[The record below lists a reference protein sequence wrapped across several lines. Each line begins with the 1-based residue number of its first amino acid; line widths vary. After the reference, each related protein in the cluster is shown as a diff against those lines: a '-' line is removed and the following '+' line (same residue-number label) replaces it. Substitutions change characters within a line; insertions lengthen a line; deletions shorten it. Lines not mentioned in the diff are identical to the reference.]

1 MYEREQ
7 DMMKNESN
15 NTAASEPKQP
25 ESTVTNQNPY
35 STSAAT
41 GSTTANHTA
50 ETNRTA
56 SGTTYG
62 AANRYGSTTPTG
74 YGYTTIVVP
83 TRAQDILEILPPIH
97 NPSSRV
103 TATSIIIPI
112 RMHQYRHPAA
122 ANRRRKRITS
132 G

>member
-15 NTAASEPKQP
+15 NTAASASNQP
-25 ESTVTNQNPY
+25 ESTVNNQNPY

-41 GSTTANHTA
+41 GSTTPN
-50 ETNRTA
+50 
-56 SGTTYG
+56 
-62 AANRYGSTTPTG
+62 G
-74 YGYTTIVVP
+74 YGYTTNSSTNP
-83 TRAQDILEILPPIH
+83 TTGYTG
-97 NPSSRV
+97 NTSSD
-103 TATSIIIPI
+103 TQSQQQGYTSIIIPI
-112 RMHQYRHPAA
+112 RTLRCRHPAA

>member
-15 NTAASEPKQP
+15 NTTASEPKQP

-35 STSAAT
+35 STSAA
-41 GSTTANHTA
+41 TANHTA

-74 YGYTTIVVP
+74 YGYTTSNSSTNQGTGYTGNTSSDTQSQQQGYSYVNYYSNPNAPVQ
-83 TRAQDILEILPPIH
+83 ASGLE
-97 NPSSRV
+97 
-103 TATSIIIPI
+103 
-112 RMHQYRHPAA
+112 
-122 ANRRRKRITS
+122 
-132 G
+132 